1 MDVLGEFGA
10 GERLADAVVA
20 DVGDL
25 DQAIEQAERL
35 ENAGIDADADIGVA
49 GFDSLQRRA
58 GREGALGDDGHR
70 QPPTTSGVMDV
81 RAELAQGPPNG
92 GRGIVGG
99 RAFAPFMLHI
109 WRICSTKT
117 TNFLVPAGVGTS
129 V

>member
-1 MDVLGEFGA
+1 MLGQLGA
-10 GERLADAVVA
+10 GERPADAIVA

-25 DQAIEQAERL
+25 DQAVEQAERL
-35 ENAGIDADADIGVA
+35 QNAGIDAHAGVA

-70 QPPTTSGVMDV
+70 QPPTPPSIVDV

-99 RAFAPFMLHI
+99 RPL
-109 WRICSTKT
+109 
-117 TNFLVPAGVGTS
+117 
-129 V
+129 